1 MIRVLFLML
10 LLLAGLIAG
19 PYLSGKQGYVRIET
33 ANNIVEMSLTT
44 LVIFFVVSMAV
55 VYSIEAAISRF
66 CRLSNNTYSWFS
78 RRKRV
83 KAQKQT
89 LEGLMRMD
97 EGDYS
102 KAEKLIGKNAKHS
115 DEPVLNFIKAAE
127 AAQQRGD
134 EFSANRYLIQ
144 ATEIAGTDSLILEI
158 ARTRILLQ
166 QNKLPAARSSVD
178 SLLIM
183 AGRNKE
189 VLKLAV
195 DIYLKSKAYQ
205 ALDNI
210 LEQVEKSGLYSAE
223 EFETL
228 QRQVEDGLLDEK
240 MNEDGVDGLLDW
252 WDEQPRK
259 RRNDS
264 YVKLGLIRRLIDAND
279 HESAYE
285 LTLELVKKLDDDDNS
300 ALAQELFKQIGRLQ
314 PEDNSKL
321 VKVVNKWAKNANLT
335 AQCLANRALG
345 YLYVRNNDF
354 AKADEVFK
362 NLIAN
367 KDQLEPNDITMASYV
382 FEQMGD
388 KAAAQQLR
396 EEGLKSAM
404 SMPNSVVEET
414 PEKPTALL
422 AQK

>member
-1 MIRVLFLML
+1 MIRALFLML

-33 ANNIVEMSLTT
+33 TNHIIEMSLTT
-44 LVIFFVVSMAV
+44 LVIFFVISLAV

-66 CRLSNNTYSWFS
+66 CNLSNNTYSWFS

-183 AGRNKE
+183 ASRNKE

-210 LEQVEKSGLYSAE
+210 LEQVEKSGLYSSE
-223 EFETL
+223 EFEKL
-228 QRQVEDGLLDEK
+228 QRRVEDGLLDEK

-259 RRNDS
+259 RRHDS

-285 LTLELVKKLDDDDNS
+285 LMLELVKILDDDNS
-300 ALAQELFKQIGRLQ
+300 PLTQGLFKQISRLQ

-321 VKVVNKWAKNANLT
+321 VKMVSKWAKSANPT

-367 KDQLEPNDITMASYV
+367 KDKLEPNDITMASYV

-404 SMPNSVVEET
+404 SMPNLTTEET
-414 PEKPTALL
+414 AEKPTALL